1 MALKISK
8 NRQAYFNQ
16 VVAERVWGSG
26 ELERKGIVAVE
37 FSSVFF
43 CFALEIG
50 TAFFAEV
57 PSQILGVYQLY
68 LMKWTEKAG

>member
-37 FSSVFF
+37 FLSVFF
-43 CFALEIG
+43 LFRLGNWNRIFCGGSKSDIG
-50 TAFFAEV
+50 GVSAV
-57 PSQILGVYQLY
+57 PIE
-68 LMKWTEKAG
+68 MD

>member
-1 MALKISK
+1 MALKISN

-37 FSSVFF
+37 FSYVFF
-43 CFALEIG
+43 LFGFGNFSIFCGGSKSDIG
-50 TAFFAEV
+50 GVSAV
-57 PSQILGVYQLY
+57 PIE
-68 LMKWTEKAG
+68 MD